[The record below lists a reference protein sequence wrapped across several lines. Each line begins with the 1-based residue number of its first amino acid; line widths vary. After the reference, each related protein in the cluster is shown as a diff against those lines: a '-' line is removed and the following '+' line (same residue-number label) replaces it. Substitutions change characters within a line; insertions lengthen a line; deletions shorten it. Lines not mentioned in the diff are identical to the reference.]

1 MSMTCPQCGAWAQ
14 VKETRTNKTD
24 NVVTR
29 RYECGN
35 MHRFSTEE
43 RAKDE
48 LLRLRVQ
55 PGQRLPDKENACD

>member
-1 MSMTCPQCGAWAQ
+1 MSMSCPQCGAWAQ

-55 PGQRLPDKENACD
+55 PGQKLPNKENACD

>member
-1 MSMTCPQCGAWAQ
+1 MSMSCPQCGAWAQ

-35 MHRFSTEE
+35 LHRFSTEE

-55 PGQRLPDKENACD
+55 SGQRLPNKENACD

>member
-1 MSMTCPQCGAWAQ
+1 MSMKCPQCGAWTQ
-14 VKETRTNKTD
+14 VKETRTKKTD

-43 RAKDE
+43 RVKDE

-55 PGQRLPDKENACD
+55 PRQKLPNKENPHD

>member
-1 MSMTCPQCGAWAQ
+1 MSMSCPQCGAWAQ

-55 PGQRLPDKENACD
+55 PRQRLPNKENACD

>member
-1 MSMTCPQCGAWAQ
+1 MSMSCPQCGAWAQ
-14 VKETRTNKTD
+14 VKETRTNKD
-24 NVVTR
+24 KNVVTR

-43 RAKDE
+43 RVRDE

-55 PGQRLPDKENACD
+55 PGQRLPDKENTHD

>member
-1 MSMTCPQCGAWAQ
+1 MSMKCPQCGAWTLIKQ
-14 VKETRTNKTD
+14 TRTNVKG

-29 RYECGN
+29 RYECAN

-43 RAKDE
+43 RVKDE

-55 PGQRLPDKENACD
+55 PRQKLPNKENPHD

>member
-1 MSMTCPQCGAWAQ
+1 MSMSCPQCGAWAQ

-55 PGQRLPDKENACD
+55 PGQRLPNKENACD

>member
-1 MSMTCPQCGAWAQ
+1 MSMSCPQCGAWAQ

-55 PGQRLPDKENACD
+55 PGQKLPDKENACD